1 MKTIILNQPEQFTLT
16 DTREPEPAPPE
27 EALVKVHRV
36 GICGTDLHAF
46 RGRQPFF
53 EYPRILGHEL
63 GVEIIEVPDNDL
75 GLKPGDY
82 CAVEPYLNCGT
93 CIACRQGKTNCCTTL
108 KVLGVHIDGGM
119 REYITVPLNKLH
131 KSVKLTLD
139 QLALVETIGIGAHA
153 VARAQIQPGENVL
166 VIGAGPIGLSTMEM
180 AKAEGANIIVL
191 DVSAPRLEFCRN
203 QLHIEHCIPVN
214 ETAVQQ
220 IEEITSGEFPTAV
233 FDCTG
238 NEHSMNNAIQY
249 LAHGGRLIFVGLFTG
264 SFSIHDPSFHKR
276 ETTLLSSRNSTA
288 ADMKRVMRYL
298 EDGKIDST
306 TWITHRVH
314 CDHLI
319 EQFPRWYDPNQQVIK
334 AMVEWI

>member
-1 MKTIILNQPEQFTLT
+1 M
-16 DTREPEPAPPE
+16 
-27 EALVKVHRV
+27 
-36 GICGTDLHAF
+36 
-46 RGRQPFF
+46 
-53 EYPRILGHEL
+53 
-63 GVEIIEVPDNDL
+63 EIIEVPDNDL

-166 VIGAGPIGLSTMEM
+166 VIGAGPIGLSRWKWQKPRSKHHR
-180 AKAEGANIIVL
+180 AGCL
-191 DVSAPRLEFCRN
+191 RPRLEFCRN

-249 LAHGGRLIFVGLFTG
+249 LAHGAGSSSSVCSPAVSASMTPHSTSVKPHCSAAVIPQRLI
-264 SFSIHDPSFHKR
+264 
-276 ETTLLSSRNSTA
+276 
-288 ADMKRVMRYL
+288 
-298 EDGKIDST
+298 
-306 TWITHRVH
+306 
-314 CDHLI
+314 
-319 EQFPRWYDPNQQVIK
+319 
-334 AMVEWI
+334 